1 VIDPGHNGGNGRHV
15 RQIARLVNAGGFKKL
30 CNTVGAETRS
40 GYLEA
45 AFTWDVARRLAKLLQ
60 ASGARVILT
69 RSGNNGWGPC
79 VDARGRVAARSHAD
93 MLVSIHAD
101 GAAATDHGFH
111 VISPARLDGYT
122 DRTRARSARQLARE
136 LRDAMVTAGFTRAT
150 YAGHRGLAVRS
161 DLGTLNLAHSPA
173 AMIECGNMRNAHDAS
188 VIERAAGRARIARAI
203 ADGIASYLSLPR
215 RPDGVAAGQR

>member
-1 VIDPGHNGGNGRHV
+1 
-15 RQIARLVNAGGFKKL
+15 
-30 CNTVGAETRS
+30 
-40 GYLEA
+40 
-45 AFTWDVARRLAKLLQ
+45 
-60 ASGARVILT
+60 
-69 RSGNNGWGPC
+69 
-79 VDARGRVAARSHAD
+79 

-111 VISPARLDGYT
+111 VISPARLAGYT

-150 YAGHRGLAVRS
+150 YTGHRGLAVRS

-173 AMIECGNMRNAHDAS
+173 AMIECGNMRNAQDAS
-188 VIERAAGRARIARAI
+188 VIERAAGRAWIARAI